1 MGVKPRI
8 ESVAVAG
15 RRYPWAAA
23 GRVRDAL
30 ALHLQAV
37 REATL
42 VTSAAAGTDLV
53 ALALAR
59 DLGMPRRIVLP
70 SAPAVFRAGSVVDR
84 HEEQWGKLFDE
95 LAIGNGSDLVLVGS
109 DLDSADPYLA
119 TNEEIL
125 RQALLLAG
133 TPAAVLALLVWDSKR
148 RQGTDYSAE
157 FCRSAQARGI
167 RVIEQIV
174 AL

>member
-1 MGVKPRI
+1 V
-8 ESVAVAG
+8 
-15 RRYPWAAA
+15 

-30 ALHLQAV
+30 ALHLQRL

-42 VTSAAAGTDLV
+42 VSSAAAGTDLV

-84 HEEQWGKLFDE
+84 NEEQWGKLFDE
-95 LAIGNGSDLVLVGS
+95 LAGGSASDLILLGS
-109 DLDSADPYLA
+109 DLDAADPYLA
-119 TNEEIL
+119 ANEEIL
-125 RQALLLAG
+125 RQALQLAS
-133 TPAAVLALLVWDSKR
+133 TPAAAVALLVWDGKR
-148 RQGTDYSAE
+148 RQTGTDYSAE
-157 FCRSAQARGI
+157 FCHSAQARGV

-174 AL
+174 AV